1 LAEFFRV
8 IMKVMGPMQINDTDD
23 FQKALASAEGKMG
36 KTLLTDEDVLVLA
49 CREIAKTYTRDEK
62 NYT

>member
-1 LAEFFRV
+1 MVAV
-8 IMKVMGPMQINDTDD
+8 QINDSDD
-23 FQKALASAEGKMG
+23 FKKALASAEGKIG
-36 KTLLTDEDVLVLA
+36 KTLLTDEDLLALA